1 MDNEDFSADQKYG
14 PAAGTQRLRLRIAY
28 EGTRYSGWQIQARN
42 SAVREPTI
50 QERVEQAFSALAG
63 RPVRVHG
70 ASRTDSG
77 VHALGQVAHVD
88 VPEEKNRIDWQRAGN
103 AHLPRDIALLEAAP
117 APPGF
122 HARFSVK
129 HKFYTYSL
137 WLSRRY
143 VLPQRRP
150 FVWGVG
156 PLDIEAMDRAAA
168 LLVGE
173 RDFKCFQNVGTEVG
187 STVRNLM
194 SVVRIPNAA
203 LPENPDDPGGPEVT
217 YRFQADGFLKQM
229 IRNMVGFMVA
239 VGQGRLAPEALFE
252 LIEGRDRSVAPPTAA
267 AKGLTLERI
276 VY

>member
-1 MDNEDFSADQKYG
+1 MEQNEDIFENQEYG
-14 PAAGTQRLRLRIAY
+14 PAPGTQRLRLRIAY
-28 EGTRYSGWQIQARN
+28 RGTRYSGWQIQARR

-50 QERVEQAFSALAG
+50 QERVEQAFSTLAG
-63 RPVRVHG
+63 RPLRVIG
-70 ASRTDSG
+70 ASRTDAG

-88 VPEEKNRIDWQRAGN
+88 TPAEKNRIDWQRAGN

-122 HARFSVK
+122 HARFSVQ

-137 WLSRRY
+137 WLTRRY

-150 FVWGVG
+150 FVWAVG
-156 PLDIEAMDRAAA
+156 PLDVEAMDRAAA
-168 LLVGE
+168 LLVGS
-173 RDFKCFQNVGTEVG
+173 RDFKCFQNVGTEVV

-194 SVVRIPNAA
+194 SVVRIPNPAGQ
-203 LPENPDDPGGPEVT
+203 DDPGEPEVT

-229 IRNMVGFMVA
+229 IRNMVGFLVA
-239 VGQGRLAPEALFE
+239 VGQGKLPPEALFE
-252 LIEGRDRSVAPPTAA
+252 LIEGRDRRVAPATAA
-267 AKGLTLERI
+267 PQGLTLERI